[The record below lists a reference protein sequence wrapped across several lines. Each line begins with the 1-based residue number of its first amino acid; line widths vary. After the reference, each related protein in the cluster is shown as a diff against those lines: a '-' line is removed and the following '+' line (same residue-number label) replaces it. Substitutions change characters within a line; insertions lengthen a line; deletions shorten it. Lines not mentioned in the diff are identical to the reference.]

1 MRMLRTICSVL
12 LVASTV
18 ALTGC
23 AGHRLGQRPWDPPA
37 GRAMFE
43 QTPAWDL
50 AAEKR
55 CGGHLLPHQRSPV
68 MTDRC

>member
-1 MRMLRTICSVL
+1 MKMSQRICSVL

-23 AGHRLGQRPWDPPA
+23 AGYRLGQRSWDPPA
-37 GRAMFE
+37 GRSMFE
-43 QTPAWDL
+43 QLPAWDL